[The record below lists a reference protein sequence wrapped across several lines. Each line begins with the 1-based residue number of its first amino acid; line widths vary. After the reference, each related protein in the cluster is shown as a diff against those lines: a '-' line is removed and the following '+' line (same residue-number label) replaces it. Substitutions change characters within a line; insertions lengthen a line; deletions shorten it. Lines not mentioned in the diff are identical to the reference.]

1 MIGGR
6 LMLKI
11 LLAVDGSASSKRALD
26 HLIKQVGVLKDEAE
40 IHLLNVQHQIPYGSR
55 VSSVVGHDRI
65 AQFHREEG
73 MAALKTTMQQLDA
86 ARIKYH
92 HHIGVGAEAEVI
104 CQYAREKGC
113 DYIIMGTRGLGSVSN
128 LVLGSVATKV
138 IHLSPV
144 PVLLVK

>member
-1 MIGGR
+1 MTEGR

-11 LLAVDGSASSKRALD
+11 LVAVDGSAPSSRAVD
-26 HLIKQVGVLKDEAE
+26 HLIRQVGVVKEAPE
-40 IHLLNVQHQIPYGSR
+40 IHVLNVQHPLPYGGR

-73 MAALKTTMQQLDA
+73 MAALKTAMQKLDA

-104 CQYAREKGC
+104 CQYAKEQGC
-113 DYIIMGTRGLGSVSN
+113 DYIIVGTRGLGSVSN
-128 LVLGSVATKV
+128 LVLGSVANKV

>member
-1 MIGGR
+1 
-6 LMLKI
+6 MLKF
-11 LLAVDGSASSKRALD
+11 LVAVDGSAPSSRAVD
-26 HLIKQVGVLKDEAE
+26 HLIRQVGVLKEEAE

-55 VSSVVGHDRI
+55 VSSVVGHDKI

-73 MAALKTTMQQLDA
+73 MAALKTAMQKLDS

-92 HHIGVGAEAEVI
+92 HHIGVGAEADVI

-113 DYIIMGTRGLGSVSN
+113 DQIFMGTRGLGSVSN

-144 PVLLVK
+144 PVVLVK